1 MRNYKTKRKI
11 KRKRKG
17 KTKKIRDIKTRRLIY
32 NTLKK
37 HYMNYN
43 EKIWKKIL
51 TEKDWEDYLNK
62 NWLDVNKNRDHGGY
76 LTPGEMKELMGNDAI
91 LPKELPSLK
100 IEKNVAIIKIPT
112 CTYNS
117 KKYQK
122 EYIQILRRFLM
133 EYEAEILRLDLSENG
148 GGKTEVIASGLLPL
162 FLLQS
167 NKSLTYIVDSK
178 KMRKSGLKIVD
189 NEISNLPVDV
199 PKAKKMETI
208 PKKIDVVI
216 SKQTASAGEQIV
228 LALKVMNEIIP
239 VEYKGEPSAGFTT
252 WIEYIDLP
260 NGGGLEYPV
269 GTMTSFSGIKSRSDG
284 KLYPDDLNSQ
294 CKGGG
299 WGLP

>member
-1 MRNYKTKRKI
+1 MPKYKSKRKTKI
-11 KRKRKG
+11 TKG
-17 KTKKIRDIKTRRLIY
+17 RTKKVSNIKTRRLIY

-51 TEKDWEDYLNK
+51 TEKDWEGYFNK

-76 LTPGEMKELMGNDAI
+76 ITPSEMKELMADNSS
-91 LPKELPSLK
+91 LPKELPSTK
-100 IEKNVAIIKIPT
+100 VEKHVTIIKIPT
-112 CTYNS
+112 CAYNS

-122 EYIQILRRFLM
+122 EYIQTLRKILM
-133 EYEAEILRLDLSENG
+133 EFKGETLQLDLSENG

-167 NKSLTYIVDSK
+167 NNSLTYTVDSK
-178 KMRKSGLKIVD
+178 NTRKSGLKIVN

-199 PKAKKMETI
+199 PKTKQMEVA
-208 PKKIDVVI
+208 PKKIEVI
-216 SKQTASAGEQIV
+216 MGELTASAAEQII
-228 LALKVMNEIIP
+228 LALKVMSEITR
-239 VEYKGEPSAGFTT
+239 VEYSGKPTAGFTT
-252 WIEYIDLP
+252 WIEYVDLP

-284 KLYPDDLNSQ
+284 KLYVEDLN
-294 CKGGG
+294 K
-299 WGLP
+299 